1 MPLIE
6 EMERTGAWL
15 FRWRGFL
22 PVILVPAALYVAYT
36 DDNSPAF
43 NDPRWLALCLGVGFI
58 GQIIRAFTI
67 AYVPKGTSGRNTSE
81 GQVAETLN
89 SKGMYGFVRHPLYT
103 GNYFMWLGILLL
115 TGNWTF
121 TISISI
127 AFWIYYTLIAM
138 TEERFLRGKFGDTYL
153 NWASEVPAF
162 FPRTIKWLSPGV
174 FFSFRNV
181 LKREYNGTFAMVL
194 SYVAVDTMHVFREG
208 LNSGLDWQESIQ
220 PSPFMQTLLTLSS
233 VAFLILRFLK
243 KRTKILDVEGR
254 EYT

>member
-22 PVILVPAALYVAYT
+22 PVVLIPAALFVVYT
-36 DDNSPAF
+36 DDNSPAY
-43 NDPRWLALCLGVGFI
+43 NDHYWLALCLGVGFI

-89 SKGMYGFVRHPLYT
+89 SKGMYGYVRHPLYT

-115 TGNWTF
+115 TGNWIF
-121 TISISI
+121 IISVSI

-153 NWASEVPAF
+153 TWASGVPAF
-162 FPRTIKWLSPGV
+162 FPRTIKWVSPGV

-181 LKREYNGTFAMVL
+181 LKREYNGAFAMVL
-194 SYVAVDTMHVFREG
+194 SYVAIDTMHVFREG
-208 LNSGLDWQESIQ
+208 MNSGLNWHESLQ
-220 PSPFMQTLLTLSS
+220 PTPFMQSLLTLASI
-233 VAFLILRFLK
+233 AFLVLRFLK
-243 KRTKILDVEGR
+243 KQTKSLDVEGR

>member
-1 MPLIE
+1 
-6 EMERTGAWL
+6 
-15 FRWRGFL
+15 
-22 PVILVPAALYVAYT
+22 
-36 DDNSPAF
+36 
-43 NDPRWLALCLGVGFI
+43 
-58 GQIIRAFTI
+58 
-67 AYVPKGTSGRNTSE
+67 
-81 GQVAETLN
+81 
-89 SKGMYGFVRHPLYT
+89 
-103 GNYFMWLGILLL
+103 
-115 TGNWTF
+115 
-121 TISISI
+121 
-127 AFWIYYTLIAM
+127 M

-153 NWASEVPAF
+153 DWASRVPAF
-162 FPRTIKWLSPGV
+162 FPRTIKWISPGV

-208 LNSGLDWQESIQ
+208 LNSGLEWQEAIQ